1 MTATKAATDNLANLA
16 LNDLDFNVSDEEIS
30 AAKKAWMDS
39 LSATATDEYLTIKKV
54 QHPV

>member
-1 MTATKAATDNLANLA
+1 MTTKGATDNLANLA

-30 AAKKAWMDS
+30 SAKKAWMDS
-39 LSATATDEYLTIKKV
+39 LTSSTDEYLSIKNV

>member
-54 QHPV
+54 QHPM

>member
-1 MTATKAATDNLANLA
+1 MTAKAATDNLANLA

-30 AAKKAWMDS
+30 LAKKAWMDS
-39 LSATATDEYLTIKKV
+39 LSTNTDEYLTIKSV

>member
-1 MTATKAATDNLANLA
+1 MTAKAATDNLANLA

-39 LSATATDEYLTIKKV
+39 LSATVTDEYLAIKNV
-54 QHPV
+54 QHPM